1 MAEEYVLYR
10 TLADGK
16 RRHNLSA
23 RLHRVLEELLPEE
36 DCFGP
41 GYQDALRSLVTT
53 AVHQGYGDRHIVEL
67 MDSRKS
73 PTILDSTFRRDC
85 VRAAAVLG
93 VTNQFDAVVKD
104 AASSEDQRYWSDRS
118 ATTAF
123 DNGPLVYAAIGGQ
136 YRLIARILDAREAAS
151 RVNDSSEVN
160 FAFRAAIFGGF
171 TDIVKLLLDRCR
183 THSYMTLPSFA
194 ACANQ
199 PGIFHILCDR
209 LQIALDDFRCLREAA
224 LYGHIDFVKLCLS
237 HGANVNANATSDN
250 KMWQHESP
258 LRLASA
264 GGHRDIVK
272 LLLDHGA
279 MVTDYIQR
287 FSSLSSA
294 ASHGHWEIVQDLL
307 AAGSIPVHNQGFS
320 PLMAAV
326 RNGQVRAA
334 EVLLD
339 SGMELWYKDLALVTA
354 AEKGYDT
361 LVRLLVRRGA
371 NINFD
376 RDSGTSPIMRAMKYG
391 QPQIVRTLLGLG
403 AKPHGPFLVSEHSGV
418 LENWKYP
425 RVERSGAKL
434 PSA

>member
-1 MAEEYVLYR
+1 MICTMAGNVRCRLKELPLDIFKTLLDNVINIIGVADGAKLRLICKLFDREIPGALYRCPDFRISNADWSPARPRVAEEYVLYR

-85 VRAAAVLG
+85 LRAAAVLG

-136 YRLIARILDAREAAS
+136 YQLIARILDAREAAS
-151 RVNDSSEVN
+151 RVNDSSE
-160 FAFRAAIFGGF
+160 
-171 TDIVKLLLDRCR
+171 
-183 THSYMTLPSFA
+183 
-194 ACANQ
+194 
-199 PGIFHILCDR
+199 
-209 LQIALDDFRCLREAA
+209 
-224 LYGHIDFVKLCLS
+224 
-237 HGANVNANATSDN
+237 
-250 KMWQHESP
+250 HESP

-391 QPQIVRTLLGLG
+391 QPQLVRTLLGLG